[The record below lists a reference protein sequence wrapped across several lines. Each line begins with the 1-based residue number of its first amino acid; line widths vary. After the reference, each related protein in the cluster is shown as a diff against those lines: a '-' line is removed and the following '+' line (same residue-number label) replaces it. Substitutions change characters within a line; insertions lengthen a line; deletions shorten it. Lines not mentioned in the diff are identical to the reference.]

1 MAVISMQSLPNPDH
15 PEQHHSLATMI
26 SSAAADP
33 TRRAGFICGF
43 ICLGMF
49 ARIFWDNLGHFYYAW
64 TTDENYSHG
73 FLVPLISLYF
83 ANRVAS
89 KGPIPIQGGTW
100 LGSSLIVVSLALRLV
115 TIPLPI
121 PFLSDV
127 ALLIGLTGLFTLMTG
142 ATALKR
148 YWFVF
153 FFLAFMVP
161 LPIALYSK
169 IASPL
174 QLFASKVA
182 SALMTA
188 TGLPVLCEG
197 NKMTLPGGL
206 QMFVAEACS
215 GMRQLTGFL
224 ALTAAVAYW
233 TKRPPW
239 YRVMIVISA
248 LPIALSANI
257 ARVMLTGYIMHF
269 VNPRFALGTY
279 HTVEGLLM
287 MAFGLLLL
295 QAECWVLDQICQMK
309 LHHRAAMSLEA
320 DSWRHGLGRTAFNL
334 TVRGKDSLMSQL
346 KRAAICG
353 VILANGI
360 VAQAALETINRT
372 ERPELRLPLK
382 SIPLDLGEWTGRDLT
397 VDAKIIEQAQ
407 TTEYLSRTYE
417 NRNNPGLSLR
427 LWINYSRQG
436 DNLRHTPEIC
446 LPSSGWNKIES
457 QTHTFLVPVGQ
468 HRSITITRLGYG
480 RDELVEHVGFWYY
493 IFGEGKLENYVRRLP
508 ITSRSS
514 HGRTTRG
521 SSMTVEVFYPG
532 EIDPEGD
539 GLRDFARELLEALQG
554 ILPLERADYHVP

>member
-1 MAVISMQSLPNPDH
+1 MTVISTQSLPKSDH
-15 PEQHHSLATMI
+15 QDERHSLATLI
-26 SSAAADP
+26 LRAAADP
-33 TRRAGFICGF
+33 SRRVGFICGLV
-43 ICLGMF
+43 CLGMF
-49 ARIFWDNLGHFYYAW
+49 ARIFWDSLGHFYYAW

-89 KGPIPIQGGTW
+89 RGPIPIQGGAW
-100 LGSSLIVVSLALRLV
+100 LGSSLIIMSLALRLI

-127 ALLIGLTGLFTLMTG
+127 ALLIGLSGLFTLMTG
-142 ATALKR
+142 ATALKH
-148 YWFVF
+148 YWFAF

-174 QLFASKVA
+174 QLFASRVA

-233 TKRPPW
+233 RSRPAW
-239 YRVMIVISA
+239 YRVVIVISA

-269 VNPRFALGTY
+269 VNPQFALGTY

-287 MAFGLLLL
+287 MALGLLLL

-309 LHHRAAMSLEA
+309 PGHPPATSLPEN
-320 DSWRHGLGRTAFNL
+320 SWRRGLGRAVVDRTFR
-334 TVRGKDSLMSQL
+334 VKDSLMSQL
-346 KRAAICG
+346 KRAIICG
-353 VILANGI
+353 VILVNGI
-360 VAQAALETINRT
+360 VAQAALETMNRT
-372 ERPELRLPLK
+372 ERPELGQPLAT
-382 SIPLDLGEWTGRDLT
+382 IPLELGEWTGRDLP
-397 VDAKIIEQAQ
+397 VESEIIERAQ

-417 NRNNPGLSLR
+417 NRNHPELSVR
-427 LWINYSRQG
+427 VWINYSRQG

-457 QTHTFLVPVGQ
+457 QTRTFSVPVG
-468 HRSITITRLGYG
+468 HDRSITITRLGYG

-493 IFGEGKLENYVRRLP
+493 IFGEGKLENYVRSLP

-539 GLRDFARELLEALQG
+539 GLRDFADKLLEAMEG
-554 ILPLERADYHVP
+554 ILPPNRADYHIP